1 MPDHQFDR
9 DLAERLRTYESRL
22 PEAEVPPVAAVQ
34 PRRPWPVVMAT
45 VMAAVVTGAL
55 LAIVLPP
62 MSQTDIGEGSPT
74 ARPTSITR
82 ASVEQIALDTP
93 RRDCSGAQEQL
104 LAIFRI
110 RDGGAF
116 WTLFPEAGLAPEL
129 AEVDAPLIIVVYDGL
144 WQGGTSGGIGA
155 SPRLEPAPGTA
166 DICVETADGSPAIAS
181 ASYGV
186 YPDIPLAS
194 SPLAAAIATED
205 PLPSLPAS
213 PTPSL
218 FPSDGLGVAG
228 RDMIW
233 RVTVSDLIV
242 RSEPGVADPDTIL
255 PARLTDE
262 DRVLVVDGPRGADGY
277 QWYQVLPLRPDGLR
291 EPPFGWVAS
300 ASRDG
305 EPWMAM
311 EALTCPESSHLDGIL
326 ALAPEERLACFG
338 SRTIRFVAGEEGGCG
353 AGGGFPVAYEPAW
366 LAGFGG
372 CGFGRNG
379 ADNWLML
386 RFPPD
391 ASQAYRPGDEI
402 VGHFDD
408 PAATTCVA
416 TANYP
421 EVTPPSRE
429 EAIARCRTEF
439 VVESVTSSP

>member
-1 MPDHQFDR
+1 MPDDRFDR
-9 DLAERLRTYESRL
+9 DLAQRLRAYESRL
-22 PEAEVPPVAAVQ
+22 PEAEAPPVAAVQ
-34 PRRPWPVVMAT
+34 PRRAWAFVMAT
-45 VMAAVVTGAL
+45 VMAAVATGAL
-55 LAIVLPP
+55 LAFALLP
-62 MSQTDIGEGSPT
+62 MSQTDFGDGGPS
-74 ARPTSITR
+74 ASATSMTR

-93 RRDCSGAQEQL
+93 RRDCWGAQEQL

-116 WTLFPEAGLAPEL
+116 WTLFPKAGLAPEL
-129 AEVDAPLIIVVYDGL
+129 AEVDAPLIVVVYDGL
-144 WQGGTSGGIGA
+144 WHGAISGGIGA

-166 DICVETADGSPAIAS
+166 DICVETVDGSPAIAS

-205 PLPSLPAS
+205 PLPSFPAS

-218 FPSDGLGVAG
+218 SASDGPEVAG
-228 RDMIW
+228 RDSIW

-262 DRVLVVDGPRGADGY
+262 DRVLVVDGPRAADGY
-277 QWYQVLPLRPDGLR
+277 EWYQVLPIRPDGLR
-291 EPPFGWVAS
+291 ERPFGWVAA
-300 ASRDG
+300 ASRGG
-305 EPWMAM
+305 EAWM
-311 EALTCPESSHLDGIL
+311 EQEQLDCPGSADLAGIL
-326 ALAPEERLACFG
+326 LLAPEERLACFG
-338 SRTIRFVAGEEGGCG
+338 GRSIRFIAGEEGGCG

-366 LAGFGG
+366 LAGSGG
-372 CGFGRNG
+372 CGFG
-379 ADNWLML
+379 AATDNWLML
-386 RFPPD
+386 RFPPG

-408 PAATTCVA
+408 PAAANCVG

-421 EVTPPSRE
+421 DVTAPSRA
-429 EAIARCRTEF
+429 EAVAQCRTEF
-439 VVESVTSSP
+439 VVESVAPVP